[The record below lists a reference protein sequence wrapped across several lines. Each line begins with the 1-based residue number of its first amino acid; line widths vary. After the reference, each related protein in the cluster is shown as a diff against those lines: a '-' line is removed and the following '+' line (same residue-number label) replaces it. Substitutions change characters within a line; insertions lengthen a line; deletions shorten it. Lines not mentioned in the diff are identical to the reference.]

1 MSMIKITFDI
11 AKYSWILFQKK
22 RGTTLASSSTFYIL
36 LTIVPFFLLIIRVI
50 GMLLGDVESTQVHI
64 FDLTAKFL
72 PDVAP
77 EILTKVQGM
86 VKGPLF
92 ANGQFTALNFIILMA
107 SSLSFF
113 NSIWNGLFL
122 ITEDKSYLN
131 LSKHLKGLFV
141 IGVTIL
147 SLSFLFFM
155 PTLIFYIGKLMSNNI
170 IVEFVE
176 LNFPDLFSRLSYFSP
191 STFELGFVLKSN
203 FFHFIIFS
211 LFFTFLYRWFFSWK
225 LSFKQS
231 LVGSLTFSLL
241 VILGKN
247 LFWIY
252 FMYVRET
259 LIRNYGDY
267 YTLIIAIIW
276 LYLTMSFF
284 YYGTCVCTT
293 LMKKNLLM
301 KKVEA

>member
-1 MSMIKITFDI
+1 MTKHFYNI
-11 AKYSWILFQKK
+11 AKESWLLFHEK

-36 LTIVPFFLLIIRVI
+36 LATVPFFLLIIRVI
-50 GMLLGDVESTQVHI
+50 GMLLGDLETTSTKF
-64 FDLTAKFL
+64 FDLASKFL

-77 EILTKVQGM
+77 EILNQIQNI

-92 ANGQFTALNFIILMA
+92 AKGKFTIINFLILMA

-131 LSKHLKGLFV
+131 HSKHLKGLLV

-147 SLSFLFFM
+147 LLTVLFFL
-155 PTLIFYIGKLMSNNI
+155 PTLIFYVGKLMSHNALVDYI
-170 IVEFVE
+170 E
-176 LNFPDLFSRLSYFSP
+176 LNYPDLFSRLSLFSGKGLDL
-191 STFELGFVLKSN
+191 SFVVKSN
-203 FFHFIIFS
+203 FFHFIIFAS
-211 LFFTFLYRWFFSWK
+211 FFSFLYRWFFSWK
-225 LSFKQS
+225 LSLKQA
-231 LVGSLTFSLL
+231 LAGSFTFSFL
-241 VILGKN
+241 IITGKN

-259 LIRNYGDY
+259 LVRNYGDY
-267 YTLIIAIIW
+267 YTVIIAIIW

-284 YYGTCVCTT
+284 YYGACVCTT
-293 LMKKNLLM
+293 LMKKKLL
-301 KKVEA
+301 EA